1 MDPETL
7 YLLHGFAHDLRT
19 PLSAIAGHSSL
30 LSLGVHGP
38 LSAAQAHAL
47 NRIEANKKELIGM
60 IGKLLNY
67 AEAASAALTPSLSAC
82 ALYPMVAHGVNALK
96 ATALARGVRF
106 VCADD
111 KNTSAS
117 SDAHAA
123 DSRSDLAQ
131 INESTTQE
139 IIGIMLADALA
150 HSERG
155 SEVAVRVQRTSDV
168 LSVIVE
174 SSAREPVDYSHELLF
189 VPYARDAH
197 GRPVYAPGR
206 SLSLPRARV
215 LARGMGADVHAVFE
229 QARRIVQ
236 LDVPHATTVCHTG

>member
-7 YLLHGFAHDLRT
+7 NLLNGFAHDLRT

-47 NRIEANKKELIGM
+47 NRIEANKKELIG
-60 IGKLLNY
+60 IISQLLSY
-67 AEAASAALTPSLSAC
+67 AEAASAALPPSVTAC
-82 ALYPMVAHGVNALK
+82 AVHPIVAHGVDALK
-96 ATALARGVRF
+96 DKALAQGVRF
-106 VCADD
+106 VCAGHDD
-111 KNTSAS
+111 TSAS

-123 DSRSDLAQ
+123 DSRPDLAQ

-139 IIGIMLADALA
+139 IIGILLADALA

-155 SEVAVRVQRTSDV
+155 SEVVVRVQRTCDM
-168 LSVIVE
+168 LSVVVE
-174 SSAREPVDYSHELLF
+174 SSAREEIDYAHELLF

-197 GRPVYAPGR
+197 GRPVYAPGL
-206 SLSLPRARV
+206 SLSLPRARA

-229 QARRIVQ
+229 QARRILQ
-236 LDVPHATTVCHTG
+236 LDVPHAATVGHTG